1 MTVWLAELWSPRRQ
15 NTIFGRLVVA
25 RLSDQPHISV
35 GTQGGHVEECLGRSS
50 IEAGV
55 GCVWIGDVAVRQ

>member
-1 MTVWLAELWSPRRQ
+1 MTVCLAELWGPRRQ

-25 RLSDQPHISV
+25 RLSDQPHISI
-35 GTQGGHVEECLGRSS
+35 GAQGGHVEECLGRSS
-50 IEAGV
+50 IEAE

>member
-1 MTVWLAELWSPRRQ
+1 M
-15 NTIFGRLVVA
+15 A

-50 IEAGV
+50 IEAE
-55 GCVWIGDVAVRQ
+55 GCVWIGDVAVRQKVSSQALAPGGFVSFGTTGHQG